1 MIISDITFN
10 AKAIDTNA
18 LIITVVGYAVVF
30 IALILLFV
38 AFFSLPKILSIK
50 FKRKG
55 KTQVTMET
63 TPVVELSGE
72 VNAAISMAL
81 HLYYNQ
87 YHDDESTEMTIK
99 RESRLYSPWSSKIYQ
114 VRNQFNRI

>member
-1 MIISDITFN
+1 MIINNIH
-10 AKAIDTNA
+10 IDSAAVDSEA
-18 LIITVVGYAVVF
+18 LIVTVVGYAVVF
-30 IALILLFV
+30 AALILLFV
-38 AFFSLPKILSIK
+38 AFFSMPKILNLK

-55 KTQVTMET
+55 KSQIAMEAS
-63 TPVVELSGE
+63 PVVEMSGE

-81 HLYYNQ
+81 HLYFNQ
-87 YHDDESTEMTIK
+87 YHDEESSAMTIK